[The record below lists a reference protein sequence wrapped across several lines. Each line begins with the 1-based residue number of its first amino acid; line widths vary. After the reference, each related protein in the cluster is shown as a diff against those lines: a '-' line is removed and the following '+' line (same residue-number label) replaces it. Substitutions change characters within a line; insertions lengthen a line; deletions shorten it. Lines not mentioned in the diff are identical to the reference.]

1 MMGTKVQARHSTYLT
16 PDVLKPRGQA
26 LREDAKHC
34 PSEVPGYLSVFQN
47 TSYPGMQPPTL
58 RVGAILGVFA
68 VWLPSENNRP
78 TVWV

>member
-1 MMGTKVQARHSTYLT
+1 MHTQLT
-16 PDVLKPRGQA
+16 PGVFCNPRGQA

-34 PSEVPGYLSVFQN
+34 PYSEVPGYLSVFQN
-47 TSYPGMQPPTL
+47 TSYPVMQPPTL

-78 TVWV
+78 TLDTVG